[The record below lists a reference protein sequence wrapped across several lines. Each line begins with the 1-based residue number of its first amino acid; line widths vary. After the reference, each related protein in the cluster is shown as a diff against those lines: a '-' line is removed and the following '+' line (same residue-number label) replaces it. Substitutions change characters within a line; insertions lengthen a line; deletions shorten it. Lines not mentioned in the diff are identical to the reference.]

1 MQGRE
6 EKGKESHEEYRVQ
19 ICFPCVCFNHSS
31 LYLVCIV
38 AYLRRWIAKRKKTP
52 WVLGRAALLPDCIF
66 VFLSFFFFFSL
77 PLSFQ
82 DKDVTPQTGTTK
94 TARNPPPK
102 KKTPLCSQPA
112 EVVINGTLNKKNRE
126 RKAHFLPSCERQTP
140 LLWWKISLNWLCLSV
155 VCRREFPEVENSGMC
170 YGSKC
175 SIYCF
180 KQGGVITRHTSHS
193 LPLWCH
199 RATETQS
206 RCLFSNNRH
215 FSSSDNHSHWAVLMA
230 LCCLHLFA

>member
-1 MQGRE
+1 MYSCIPKAVDCKKKKRLRE
-6 EKGKESHEEYRVQ
+6 
-19 ICFPCVCFNHSS
+19 
-31 LYLVCIV
+31 YL
-38 AYLRRWIAKRKKTP
+38 A
-52 WVLGRAALLPDCIF
+52 VLLCCMTA
-66 VFLSFFFFFSL
+66 FLSFCLFFS
-77 PLSFQ
+77 SFLCLFPFRTRMSLHRQ
-82 DKDVTPQTGTTK
+82 APQRRPET
-94 TARNPPPK
+94 PPPQ

-112 EVVINGTLNKKNRE
+112 EVVIDGTLNKKNRE

-193 LPLWCH
+193 LPL
-199 RATETQS
+199 
-206 RCLFSNNRH
+206 
-215 FSSSDNHSHWAVLMA
+215 
-230 LCCLHLFA
+230 